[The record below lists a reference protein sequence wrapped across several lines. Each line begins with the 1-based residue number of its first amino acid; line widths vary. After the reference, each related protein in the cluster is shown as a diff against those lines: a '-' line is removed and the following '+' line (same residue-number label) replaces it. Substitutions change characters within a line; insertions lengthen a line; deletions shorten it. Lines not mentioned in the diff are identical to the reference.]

1 MTDEKFKRIGI
12 YTVNDKMR
20 VIKRLKQEAI
30 DKGYQP
36 EVILF
41 NDIHIAV
48 RSPKKFRIFHKNEAY
63 IPPRVIINRLPA
75 TAPGLSLLILS
86 QFERTRRS
94 KIINRAFRSA
104 VARDKFRT
112 MQVLASKGFIIP
124 NTVLLGSN
132 KERDLKWA
140 VKGVGGFPAI
150 LKLTRGSL
158 GMGVVKVDNFSTLRS
173 VLDLVNR
180 KRRSMILQQ
189 FISNEPGVDYRFYVV
204 GNKVVAAMR
213 RATKNKNEF
222 RANISLGG
230 QGVKY
235 RPTPQEEKLL
245 EILIR
250 KSSIQFPS
258 NWKDDLLVRPMK
270 DDGMGSLYL
279 FPRGEINTNRKL
291 GKQVSELRFVDKDG
305 TEAIASLN
313 VDDQEKL
320 FELDIWKTDFSKLI
334 KIPDTF

>member
-1 MTDEKFKRIGI
+1 MDTEKFKRIGI
-12 YTVNDKMR
+12 YTVDDKMR

-30 DKGYQP
+30 KKGYKP

-41 NDIHIAV
+41 SNIHIAV
-48 RSPKKFRIFHKNEAY
+48 RSPRKFRIFHKNETY

-158 GMGVVKVDNFSTLRS
+158 GMGVVRVDNMSTLRS
-173 VLDLVNR
+173 VLDLV
-180 KRRSMILQQ
+180 KRTKKPMLLQQ
-189 FISNEPGVDYRFYVV
+189 FVAEEPGVDYRFYVI
-204 GNKVVAAMR
+204 GNKVVAAMKR
-213 RATKNKNEF
+213 ISKKKGEF

-235 RPTPQEEKLL
+235 KPTPQEEKLAVDISKAIGL
-245 EILIR
+245 EICGVDLIR
-250 KSSIQFPS
+250 TEEG
-258 NWKDDLLVRPMK
+258 LVPIEVNVNAMLK
-270 DDGMGSLYL
+270 GIEKATGLN
-279 FPRGEINTNRKL
+279 IA
-291 GKQVSELRFVDKDG
+291 GKIIDYCVEEGKKFL
-305 TEAIASLN
+305 
-313 VDDQEKL
+313 
-320 FELDIWKTDFSKLI
+320 SK
-334 KIPDTF
+334 KK

>member
-12 YTVNDKMR
+12 YTVDDKMR

-30 DKGYQP
+30 KKGYKP

-41 NDIHIAV
+41 SDIHIAV
-48 RSPKKFRIFHKNEAY
+48 RSPKKLRIFHKNEAY

-86 QFERTRRS
+86 QFEKTRRG

-104 VARDKFRT
+104 IARDKFRT

-189 FISNEPGVDYRFYVV
+189 FIGNEPGVDYRFYVV

-235 RPTPQEEKLL
+235 RPTPKEEKLAVDISRAIGL
-245 EILIR
+245 EICGVDLIR
-250 KSSIQFPS
+250 T
-258 NWKDDLLVRPMK
+258 DEGLVPIEVNVNAMLK
-270 DDGMGSLYL
+270 GIEKATGV
-279 FPRGEINTNRKL
+279 NVA
-291 GKQVSELRFVDKDG
+291 GKIIDYCVEEGKKF
-305 TEAIASLN
+305 LN
-313 VDDQEKL
+313 KKVVRR
-320 FELDIWKTDFSKLI
+320 
-334 KIPDTF
+334 